1 MPDRDPPAAD
11 AAAPF
16 APPPPLKSDRVFGAV
31 AVLALVLALVFFVSG
46 ETDDGSAAPPPP
58 RITVVEPASGTAV
71 SGPFAIVFE
80 TPARVARDSTGWV
93 ADGRYHLHATVG
105 GAELMAGA
113 ADVRSLGGRRF
124 RWLIPGLPPGEHR
137 IRLQWSGPDHR
148 TLREGGSAPFT
159 LLVR

>member
-1 MPDRDPPAAD
+1 MPDPDLPAAD
-11 AAAPF
+11 AAAPL
-16 APPPPLKSDRVFGAV
+16 APPPPLKSDLVFGAV
-31 AVLALVLALVFFVSG
+31 AVLALVLALVFFVAG
-46 ETDDGSAAPPPP
+46 ETDDGSAAPPP

-71 SGPFAIVFE
+71 SGPFALVFE
-80 TPARVARDSTGWV
+80 TPARMVRDSTGWV
-93 ADGRYHLHATVG
+93 AEGRYHLHATVG
-105 GAELMAGA
+105 GVELMAGA

>member
-16 APPPPLKSDRVFGAV
+16 APPPPQKSDLVFGAV
-31 AVLALVLALVFFVSG
+31 AVLALVLALVFFVAG
-46 ETDDGSAAPPPP
+46 EADQGSAPPPP

-80 TPARVARDSTGWV
+80 TPARMARDSTGWV
-93 ADGRYHLHATVG
+93 AEGRYHLHATVG

-113 ADVRSLGGRRF
+113 ADVQAVGGRRF